1 MSAEDAQIEAQL
13 GIGTSSVYGH
23 VKQTRGLVR

>member
-13 GIGTSSVYGH
+13 GIGTYCNYRH
-23 VKQTRGLVR
+23 LKQRRELLS